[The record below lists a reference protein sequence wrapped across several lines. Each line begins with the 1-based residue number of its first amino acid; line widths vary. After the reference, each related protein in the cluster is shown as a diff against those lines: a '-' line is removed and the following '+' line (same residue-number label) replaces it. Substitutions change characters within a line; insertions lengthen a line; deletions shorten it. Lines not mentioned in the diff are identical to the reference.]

1 MSAAELRQAA
11 QAERRE
17 WGGQQNVRNFPTS
30 SAIHLAL
37 AAWLDDIAAGWP
49 WDGLEPVLDWDGD
62 TLTLEG
68 SLDSHAL
75 KVARL
80 INGSQ
85 G

>member
-11 QAERRE
+11 VELRQC
-17 WGGQQNVRNFPTS
+17 WPTAQIDDS
-30 SAIHLAL
+30 NLAAAL

-62 TLTLEG
+62 ALTLEG
-68 SLDSHAL
+68 SPDSHAL

>member
-11 QAERRE
+11 ETLRDPIRC
-17 WGGQQNVRNFPTS
+17 NTS
-30 SAIHLAL
+30 GFEGAL